1 MFTTNFYETDVMS
14 TYECMIEFSTLIN
27 SYLSQFSSSILDP
40 EKETFTGTTDSA
52 DIESDEN
59 DSVFGDTVPE
69 QEIDDTLAI
78 CSDLFQQ
85 LIEANFPEGRTNG
98 IHNFTDIEIA
108 PVDNESLDDI
118 FIHPIGKLIMQSV
131 VFVLI

>member
-1 MFTTNFYETDVMS
+1 M
-14 TYECMIEFSTLIN
+14 
-27 SYLSQFSSSILDP
+27 SQFSSSFLDP

-59 DSVFGDTVPE
+59 DSVFGDSVPV

-118 FIHPIGKLIMQSV
+118 FIHPIGKLITQ
-131 VFVLI
+131 

>member
-1 MFTTNFYETDVMS
+1 MNFQHL
-14 TYECMIEFSTLIN
+14 LIVTC
-27 SYLSQFSSSILDP
+27 LKFSSSILDP

-59 DSVFGDTVPE
+59 DIVFGDTVPE

-118 FIHPIGKLIMQSV
+118 FIHPIGK
-131 VFVLI
+131 